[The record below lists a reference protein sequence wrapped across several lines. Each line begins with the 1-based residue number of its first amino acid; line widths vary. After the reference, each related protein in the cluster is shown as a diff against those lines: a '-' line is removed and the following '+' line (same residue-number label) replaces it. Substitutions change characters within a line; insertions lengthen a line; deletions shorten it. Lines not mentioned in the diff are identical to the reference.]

1 MHADYYFKLGASI
14 ETTIRTDLA
23 ELLWY
28 KVGWGMYLSLAPC
41 ISNVNTNRTFRIIV
55 LHTHS
60 HTHFMQIMV
69 SILFAIF
76 LWILLAIGFGG
87 IMVYYVQAE
96 IYCGQMVTSTDASAV
111 QEAINSTA
119 AVADCFPYV
128 DTGVCV

>member
-1 MHADYYFKLGASI
+1 
-14 ETTIRTDLA
+14 
-23 ELLWY
+23 
-28 KVGWGMYLSLAPC
+28 
-41 ISNVNTNRTFRIIV
+41 
-55 LHTHS
+55 
-60 HTHFMQIMV
+60 MQIMV

-128 DTGVCV
+128 DTGVCERERELEREGGERGRERGQRD